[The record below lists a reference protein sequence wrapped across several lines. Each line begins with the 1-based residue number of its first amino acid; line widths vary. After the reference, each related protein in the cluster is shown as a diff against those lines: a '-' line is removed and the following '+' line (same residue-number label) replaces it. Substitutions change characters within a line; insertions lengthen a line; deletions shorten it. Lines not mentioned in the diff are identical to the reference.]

1 MCALALAFAPSAS
14 ASGFEG
20 LASTPYMGVDTWYA
34 FGTAIN
40 EQTIVELANAMVSSG
55 LRAAGYRYLWID
67 GGWWTG
73 TRDAQGNIVVDP
85 AQWPHGMQ
93 WVVAYIHSM
102 GLLAGIYT
110 DAGNIACGKVVHPAG
125 SYGRY
130 QQDVDTFASWGFDA
144 VKVDFCGGD
153 SLHLDPAATYRAF
166 GEAILNDEPRRPMLF
181 NICNAG
187 LPNEYGAG
195 LPSYSESAYSSYT
208 YGPAIANSWRT
219 GPDLGIPGDVQYP
232 QVISNFELD
241 ATHPGAAGPGHW
253 NDPDYLVPN
262 AGMTPAEAQ
271 SEFTLWVVLAAP
283 LVVSADVMTMPEW
296 TRAMLINRAAI
307 AIDQDPLGVQARLVS
322 RSGGTEVWTKR
333 LSGRAGAVAVLNQG
347 LQPATVRLTRGM
359 LGVPATRP
367 YSVLDVW
374 ADRTFVAGGPVL
386 VSVAPGT
393 AVLLRV
399 VPRRRVSVNAPGR
412 TQGSRRARGG

>member
-1 MCALALAFAPSAS
+1 MCALALVFAPPAS
-14 ASGFEG
+14 AGGFEG
-20 LASTPYMGVDTWYA
+20 LASNPYMGIDTWYA
-34 FGTAIN
+34 FGTAID

-73 TRDAQGNIVVDP
+73 TRDPLGNIVVDP
-85 AQWPHGMQ
+85 TQWPHGMQ
-93 WVVAYIHSM
+93 WLVAYIHSK

-110 DAGNIACGKVVHPAG
+110 DAGSIACGKVLHPAG
-125 SYGRY
+125 SYGHY

-153 SLHLDPAATYRAF
+153 SLHLDPAAAYRAF

-195 LPSYSESAYSSYT
+195 TPTYAESAYASYT

-219 GPDLGIPGDVQYP
+219 GPDLGFPGDVQYA

-241 ATHPGAAGPGHW
+241 AAHPGAAGPGHW

-262 AGMTPAEAQ
+262 AGMTPSQAQ
-271 SEFTLWVVLAAP
+271 SEFTLWAVLAAP
-283 LVVSADVMTMPEW
+283 LVVSADLMTMPEW
-296 TRAMLINRAAI
+296 TRTMLINRAAI
-307 AIDQDPLGVQARLVS
+307 AIDQDPRAVQARLAF
-322 RSGGTEVWTKR
+322 RFGGTEAWVKP
-333 LSGRAGAVAVLNQG
+333 LSGHAAAVAVVNQG
-347 LQPATVRLTRGM
+347 LQPAAVRLTPGM
-359 LGVPATRP
+359 LRLPSTRP
-367 YSVLDVW
+367 FSVFDVW

-399 VPRRRVSVNAPGR
+399 VPRRR
-412 TQGSRRARGG
+412 GSGGPPNRVRSTRAARAG